1 MSIMD
6 CRAEMMNALQ
16 DAVVEFDQRLVR
28 EIARRAV
35 SAGVDAR
42 EAIVNGLA
50 IGMDRVGELYA
61 RGEYFLPEVTMC
73 ADAFYEGL
81 AILRPHVKQNAGW
94 QEKVTVVIGTVE
106 GDEHDIGKN
115 LVKLMLEVAGCTVY
129 DLGVDVRPE
138 EFVQESVRQ
147 QADLVCLS
155 ATMTTTSS
163 NLRQVIDMLRLNNP
177 KIRIMVGGSAV
188 TEDQARRW
196 GVDGYAPDAWS
207 LWRTALWLVNP
218 PSVLRELAPV

>member
-129 DLGVDVRPE
+129 DLGVRIQHIVETIEPISAQPVYSAHRRKAH
-138 EFVQESVRQ
+138 QLCNRANCSGTGTTASGSGKSSCLSWRHSASARGWCRSVR
-147 QADLVCLS
+147 
-155 ATMTTTSS
+155 
-163 NLRQVIDMLRLNNP
+163 R
-177 KIRIMVGGSAV
+177 
-188 TEDQARRW
+188 
-196 GVDGYAPDAWS
+196 
-207 LWRTALWLVNP
+207 
-218 PSVLRELAPV
+218 